1 MRMTS
6 FHFDQ
11 LLESKQI
18 KRTPG
23 RIALL
28 QIVED
33 AGIPVDTQYIIEA
46 LQAEHAIDRATIFRI
61 LQIFV
66 AKGILRKLEF
76 REGKARF
83 ELASFDHHHLICESC
98 NNIEDLSDCNIPALE
113 EDILRKKGF
122 FVKQHSLEFFG
133 LCKKCFKKKKGKKS

>member
-1 MRMTS
+1 MTS

-11 LLESKQI
+11 LLQSKNI

-33 AGIPVDTQYIIEA
+33 AGVPIDAQYIIDT
-46 LQAEHAIDRATIFRI
+46 LQIEHAIDRATIFRI

-76 REGKARF
+76 GEGKARF

-98 NNIEDLSDCNIPALE
+98 NGIEDLSDCNIPALE
-113 EDILRKKGF
+113 EDIMCKKGF

-133 LCKKCFKKKKGKKS
+133 LCRKCLKQKKGKKS